1 MSDLKTHLSQLLSDA
16 LLVVAPEAQLPTIE
30 LSRTKQESHGDFACN
45 IAMPL
50 AKQLKRNPRD
60 VAKAIQDALPN
71 SPWVDKTEIA
81 GAGFINFFLNNAS
94 KQRVV
99 TEILQQGQ
107 NFGRAPALGKRVQ
120 VEFVSANPTGP
131 LHVGHGRGAAF
142 GASLT

>member
-60 VAKAIQDALPN
+60 VAQAILDALPS
-71 SPWVDKTEIA
+71 SPWVEKPK
-81 GAGFINFFLNNAS
+81 S
-94 KQRVV
+94 PV
-99 TEILQQGQ
+99 
-107 NFGRAPALGKRVQ
+107 P
-120 VEFVSANPTGP
+120 VS
-131 LHVGHGRGAAF
+131 
-142 GASLT
+142 SISS